1 LAQVCVSAAAHS
13 ATLSEPIALCTRV
26 AMALA
31 TSVAIGAAAISGL
44 AVGVARNGKARAAA
58 AQGYWADVDEEEVPQ
73 VPRRQP
79 PSSRQPRP
87 VAAQPQE
94 EEGDL
99 GWQGFS
105 MEEARTHADK
115 SQQEKMSR
123 TPGEVLA
130 ELQRGNARFW
140 MNAANR
146 PETSAFE
153 RRGLISK
160 QFPSVAI
167 LGCSD
172 SRVPTEIVFD
182 QGLGDIF
189 VVRVAGNCLDT
200 ATLASLQFA
209 VHHLKV
215 KVLAVLGHELCG
227 AVKAA
232 MLPQDK
238 IEQEPSELE
247 QALKGIKVGLDE
259 NTLQLISDARAQDR
273 EAVCTNVRRQVE
285 RLSVDKG
292 IMTKVREQELMIVG
306 AFYEISS
313 GIVDFFH
320 EVSGP
325 GVETPISPQKS
336 NPLDQHVPF
345 TRTPSL
351 GVQSRFEPEVEQART
366 HVATNPQSAA
376 IGGTMAEKQAVAETL
391 DSSSAIQPVVSTE
404 QVPTDWSPTVA
415 RTDAPP
421 PRLATVASTQVL
433 PVRTVA
439 PPPKLDSRSLRTGS
453 SSSLSALSPQNRLQS
468 PLSPSSPPIRTISNG
483 LGSPSGQVSTIVQ
496 KLNGLNA

>member
-1 LAQVCVSAAAHS
+1 LAQVCVSAAARS

-325 GVETPISPQKS
+325 GVQTPISPPKS
-336 NPLDQHVPF
+336 ILLDQYVPF

-351 GVQSRFEPEVEQART
+351 GVQSHFGPEIEQERT
-366 HVATNPQSAA
+366 LVATNPQSA
-376 IGGTMAEKQAVAETL
+376 
-391 DSSSAIQPVVSTE
+391 SAIQPVVSTE
-404 QVPTDWSPTVA
+404 QVPTDRSS
-415 RTDAPP
+415 
-421 PRLATVASTQVL
+421 TVASTQVL
-433 PVRTVA
+433 PVRTDA
-439 PPPKLDSRSLRTGS
+439 QPPKLASRPLRTGPLS
-453 SSSLSALSPQNRLQS
+453 PLSTLSAQVRLQS
-468 PLSPSSPPIRTISNG
+468 PLSPSTRATRTNSNG
-483 LGSPSGQVSTIVQ
+483 LVSPRIVNVTKLPGHVPPIVPKQ
-496 KLNGLNA
+496 KVLTGA